1 MSLFFEPVQW
11 HVRTS
16 HWMLLIAYTFKA
28 NKKRHFVMQQTEQ
41 NQTMKFLTTEH
52 LMLILVWIEN
62 SDTKLRF
69 KGMC

>member
-1 MSLFFEPVQW
+1 
-11 HVRTS
+11 
-16 HWMLLIAYTFKA
+16 
-28 NKKRHFVMQQTEQ
+28 MQQTEQ

-52 LMLILVWIEN
+52 LMLILVWTEN